1 MTLAQT
7 WRRNL
12 KGILVSIAIGVN
24 TIVLTTVLC
33 LLSLFKFLT
42 PAGPVRNAV
51 RRVLAKLAEA
61 WISVNQVILSVYRGM
76 KWNIDLP
83 QDLNPGGCYLVNSN
97 HQSWVDI
104 LVLQKAFNRRLPF
117 MRFFLKQ
124 QLIWVPFLGIAWWA
138 LDMPFMRRHSRSKI
152 ARNPGLKNQ
161 DLENARL
168 ACEKYRDIPVSI
180 MNFLEGTRFSDE
192 KRKAGKARWKHLLKP
207 RIGGI
212 AQVLFALGDQL
223 DSMMDVTIVYPDGA
237 PTFWQFVCGQVRHI
251 EVRAR
256 KLTIPQ
262 DLRGRN
268 FRADPAFRK
277 DLEGWVSGIW
287 DEKDQTIG
295 AILSGAE

>member
-1 MTLAQT
+1 MTLAQSS
-7 WRRNL
+7 RRNL
-12 KGILVSIAIGVN
+12 KGALVAIAIGVN

-51 RRVLAKLAEA
+51 RRMLAKLAEA
-61 WISVNQVILSVYRGM
+61 WISVNQVIFSVYRGM
-76 KWNIDLP
+76 QWTIDLP
-83 QDLNPGGCYLVNSN
+83 QNLNPGGCYLVNSN

-138 LDMPFMRRHSRSKI
+138 LDMPFMWRHSHSKV

-168 ACEKYRDIPVSI
+168 ACEKFRDMPVSI
-180 MNFLEGTRFSDE
+180 MNFLEGTRFSE
-192 KRKAGKARWKHLLKP
+192 TKRKAGKARWKHLLKP

-237 PTFWQFVCGQVRHI
+237 PTFWQFVCGQVRYI

-256 KLTIPQ
+256 KLAIPQ
-262 DLRGRN
+262 DLRGKS
-268 FRADPAFRK
+268 FRSDPAFRK
-277 DLEGWVSGIW
+277 ELEIWVGRIW
-287 DEKDQTIG
+287 VEKDQAIG
-295 AILSGAE
+295 AILDGAE